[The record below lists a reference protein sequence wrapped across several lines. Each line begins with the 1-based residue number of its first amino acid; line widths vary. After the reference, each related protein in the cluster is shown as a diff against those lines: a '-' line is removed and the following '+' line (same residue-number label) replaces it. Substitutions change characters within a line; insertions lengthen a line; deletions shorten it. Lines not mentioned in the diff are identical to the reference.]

1 MKGPLD
7 VLVNNSGVYTGS
19 PREIWAVNVRGPLLL
34 TRALT
39 GKLAKGARVVMVT
52 SGLGAL
58 SSQSESLVRKLQDPG
73 LGFEDILAL
82 CEQPPGGYGPSKA
95 ALNALTRLFARELPE
110 ARVNAVDPGWV
121 RTDMGGPGAPRSV
134 EQGAA
139 SVLWGCRLPADGP
152 TGGGR
157 DEEGRRWRGSLLAR
171 EAARMARWEGEAVRR
186 SAGTL
191 ALTAG
196 DASACFR
203 RRASSNNCAPV
214 YYAPCCP
221 QAVAAPGPGPGGMG
235 MPMGMGMTMGM
246 DGTPETAADK
256 AMWAELLKLEVV
268 TPAGYDEFW
277 KGMTSAKRK
286 ERSRSR
292 PVAPRST
299 SMVAGRKPS
308 ILAWTT

>member
-1 MKGPLD
+1 MPTALVTGANRGIGLPVARDLARDHDVIVAVRDPGKAPTIARARVEKLDVSLPESVAACAARVKGPLD

-34 TRALT
+34 TRALA

-152 TGGGR
+152 TGGVFR
-157 DEEGRRWRGSLLAR
+157 DGLATHTFEITPEPPRSDRRGPGRRRG
-171 EAARMARWEGEAVRR
+171 
-186 SAGTL
+186 
-191 ALTAG
+191 
-196 DASACFR
+196 D
-203 RRASSNNCAPV
+203 P
-214 YYAPCCP
+214 
-221 QAVAAPGPGPGGMG
+221 
-235 MPMGMGMTMGM
+235 
-246 DGTPETAADK
+246 
-256 AMWAELLKLEVV
+256 
-268 TPAGYDEFW
+268 
-277 KGMTSAKRK
+277 
-286 ERSRSR
+286 
-292 PVAPRST
+292 
-299 SMVAGRKPS
+299 
-308 ILAWTT
+308 